1 MSIETMLHLGSEGGS
16 LKILRQGRKYA
27 LERNEVAACDLL
39 SEEDLIGLP
48 PPVTTSAW
56 GSWRD
61 VAELLSKYPWA
72 RMLPRSIHPDRAR
85 AILLLRLP
93 HERMNGFCSDDEPR
107 ILRQIRQER
116 NDWVNGLWW
125 RSGATALAQ
134 DMRAR
139 KPLPPRES
147 LTPAQEHQC
156 RILKGALL
164 NLLKNE
170 PGWQAA
176 ARGSTYSPIYTR
188 ITRVYLSDEPGLI
201 AASEILDPV
210 SPGILC
216 LSYSEYTTLQ
226 KLCPDREYKFHL
238 LHRSHI
244 EVEPEG
250 SELERARRLH
260 PLKAGE
266 CYWLHKESTM
276 LGRLFGRGFD
286 ALWKW
291 DQNEATL
298 LDLDYGS
305 WVS

>member
-1 MSIETMLHLGSEGGS
+1 MLHLGSEGGS

-27 LERNEVAACDLL
+27 LKRNEAAVYDLL
-39 SEEDLIGLP
+39 NEEDLVGLP

-61 VAELLSKYPWA
+61 VAEHLSERYPSWWT
-72 RMLPRSIHPDRAR
+72 LVPLSIHPDRAR

-216 LSYSEYTTLQ
+216 LTDSEYNTLMR
-226 KLCPDREYKFHL
+226 LCPDPEFKFRR

-244 EVEPEG
+244 EVNPRRLNL
-250 SELERARRLH
+250 SRARKLH

-266 CYWLHKESTM
+266 CYWLHRQGTIDGPLCGE
-276 LGRLFGRGFD
+276 GFD

-291 DQNEATL
+291 DQSKATL
-298 LDLDYGS
+298 LDRDYGR